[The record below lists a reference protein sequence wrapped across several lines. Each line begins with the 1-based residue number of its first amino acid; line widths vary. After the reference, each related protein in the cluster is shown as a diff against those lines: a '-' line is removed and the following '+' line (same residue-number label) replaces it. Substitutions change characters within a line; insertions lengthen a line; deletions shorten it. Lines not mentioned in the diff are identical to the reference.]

1 MIINILLQYVDFI
14 AKLIIRC
21 YGRFQSFEKK
31 FETNPSSKILNF
43 C

>member
-14 AKLIIRC
+14 AKLIIFRC
-21 YGRFQSFEKK
+21 YGQSFEKK